1 MISSTTQF
9 DLNKAFPRKKIK
21 TILTKPS
28 RHVDPPEDLN
38 MLLKKGIKIKN
49 LQLTKTDRERKSF
62 KISLIK
68 KLTRCCKHL
77 HGIEIDHPLTEDIN
91 NLLKIQSKIRGIQ
104 SLQFISI
111 YLEGPDV
118 CKRIKKL
125 LVRFKYLKKYKNE
138 PKWTERNQFVF
149 QNIQSYLR
157 NSKNG
162 ILLDNCNHDD
172 RSGKAIPLAS
182 HTKKSILQS
191 NSQKAQNLI
200 LGMRNRLHSL
210 VSVEENQKLFRFA
223 VNIDFNYNT
232 VECDKKI
239 LGFIR
244 RFKRKYPLYSI
255 TLSERERALEI
266 LPFVEA
272 NQLNIISQL
281 NFPYVLKNVSS
292 FAKFL
297 SRKDAKIILDP
308 SSKYSWE
315 DVLLMLKFSQD
326 IFFTYNS
333 LIDFS
338 DFTFDFHAPL
348 EVRQVLLT
356 RLKQK
361 GMKWERMIF
370 IFKAGSFDWLQENER
385 SCLEDLINQLCKEE
399 NRNKYSDT
407 ISCGFRKCF

>member
-1 MISSTTQF
+1 MSSTIQF
-9 DLNKAFPRKKIK
+9 DQNTAFPRRKLK
-21 TILTKPS
+21 TVLTKPS
-28 RHVDPPEDLN
+28 RHVYPPEELN
-38 MLLKKGIKIKN
+38 MFLKKGIKIKN

-62 KISLIK
+62 KISLVK
-68 KLTRCCKHL
+68 KLTRTCKYL
-77 HGIEIDHPLTEDIN
+77 HGIQIDHPLTEDIN
-91 NLLKIQSKIRGIQ
+91 NLLKLQCKIRGIQ

-111 YLEGPDV
+111 DLEGPDV

-210 VSVEENQKLFRFA
+210 VSVEENQSLFRFA

-281 NFPYVLKNVSS
+281 NFPYVLKNVHLLQSS
-292 FAKFL
+292 YLEKMQKLFL
-297 SRKDAKIILDP
+297 IPPQNIHGK
-308 SSKYSWE
+308 
-315 DVLLMLKFSQD
+315 
-326 IFFTYNS
+326 
-333 LIDFS
+333 
-338 DFTFDFHAPL
+338 TF
-348 EVRQVLLT
+348 
-356 RLKQK
+356 
-361 GMKWERMIF
+361 
-370 IFKAGSFDWLQENER
+370 
-385 SCLEDLINQLCKEE
+385 
-399 NRNKYSDT
+399 Y
-407 ISCGFRKCF
+407 